1 MNVAIDKAIEATG
14 GVARH
19 AELFPKELSLST
31 DTRSLQPGQTYLALR
46 GENFD
51 GHDYV
56 DRALAKGAKGIIV
69 DRAHSVPDGTPALLV
84 DDAKRAYMQIARE
97 ARKRWHGRAVAITGS
112 AGKTTTKAFLEQLLA
127 TVFGERRVYASPA
140 NENNEIGVS
149 KLLFALQPEHD
160 FAVIEMG
167 ARHPGDIAALVEIA
181 LPHVGV
187 LTNIGEAHLEIFGTR
202 EALAETKWGLFSQ
215 GAQAVLNA
223 RDAESRSRAASLAV
237 PPRWFGEGK
246 GVEPGTWIDG
256 DSLVVTDREARWT
269 SPLHVSLPGRHNRA
283 NLAGAIAGARAV
295 GTPLEP
301 LAQAASALRLP
312 AGRYERMMLRNGVSL
327 IYDAYNA
334 NMSGMIATLD
344 AFSCENAAH
353 RIAVLGSMAELG
365 AEALAM
371 HRRVGAHAARSN
383 LDTLLVGGEFA
394 GDLAEGA
401 AEAGFP
407 RDRIVEFGRNNDAAA
422 WLRDNT
428 RSGDVVL
435 LKGSR
440 KYKLEEIVEGLR
452 G

>member
-401 AEAGFP
+401 VEAGFP